1 MTYYYV
7 TWDEKKNNGYY
18 EYIRAIPGNTVKH
31 VRSIIN
37 AEQAERRR
45 LGAPHMFH
53 VRITKSRPDEDE
65 INRRAR
71 GHLYF

>member
-7 TWDEKKNNGYY
+7 TWDEKKYRSCF
-18 EYIRAIPGNTVKH
+18 EYIHVIPGNSVKH
-31 VRSIIN
+31 VRSIIR
-37 AEQAERRR
+37 AEEAERCR

-53 VRITKSRPDEDE
+53 VKITKSRPDEAE
-65 INRRAR
+65 IERRKR

>member
-7 TWDEKKNNGYY
+7 TWDEKKHNSYF
-18 EYIRAIPGNTVKH
+18 EYIRVIPGNTVKH

-53 VRITKSRPDEDE
+53 VNITLSRPDEAE
-65 INRRAR
+65 IERRKR